1 MSRARLLAKKGM
13 FLVPN
18 FFTTLTLFFGF
29 LSLAYSQRGDI
40 YIAASC
46 VYVAMVSDFMD
57 GLLARVTNTQTE
69 FGQEYDSLADMLAFG
84 VAPAS
89 LAWHYSM
96 LVGAQ
101 NEPFWLVTFVYVF
114 SIAARLARFNA
125 LKQYSDTQFFRGLP
139 SPAAAGLVCVIVL
152 TCYQYSPAFETEVM
166 MMSALIFISLCVVSN
181 MGYPSLKKNDF
192 LQKRP
197 VLISVLLLVFFLV
210 VLFDPLVSVLIV
222 MSLYALTGPMITFF
236 RLYLKLPMKLMAIAR
251 WGRVIRKRS

>member
-89 LAWHYSM
+89 LAGIIQCC
-96 LVGAQ
+96 GAQ
-101 NEPFWLVTFVYVF
+101 NEPFW
-114 SIAARLARFNA
+114 
-125 LKQYSDTQFFRGLP
+125 
-139 SPAAAGLVCVIVL
+139 
-152 TCYQYSPAFETEVM
+152 
-166 MMSALIFISLCVVSN
+166 
-181 MGYPSLKKNDF
+181 
-192 LQKRP
+192 
-197 VLISVLLLVFFLV
+197 
-210 VLFDPLVSVLIV
+210 
-222 MSLYALTGPMITFF
+222 
-236 RLYLKLPMKLMAIAR
+236 
-251 WGRVIRKRS
+251 